1 MTAKLKGIVFDMDGV
16 IIESE
21 FTHYRAICEAMGD
34 RMNQS
39 YETFL
44 TKCTGGDERF
54 AMGRLAELCE
64 IDYDEQQ
71 FQQWSMRKAEAYKRL
86 VSKEAKAMPGAVDL
100 VLSAAEHFPIALATG
115 SRKVDVDAALEVL
128 AGGELKG
135 IFQVIVSS
143 SDVKKPKPHPA
154 TYEMAM
160 EGIGL
165 PAENCIAIEDS
176 PNGIAS
182 AKQAGLRVLG
192 VSVMH
197 GRDALQ
203 EANWCTDSLEKISVG
218 ELIRLFQS

>member
-1 MTAKLKGIVFDMDGV
+1 MTDKLKGIVFDMDGV

-21 FTHYRAICEAMGD
+21 FTHYSAICEAMGE

-44 TKCTGGDERF
+44 AKCTGGDERF

-71 FQQWSMRKAEAYKRL
+71 FQQWSQRKAEAYKRL
-86 VSKEAKAMPGAVDL
+86 VSQEAKAMPGAVDL
-100 VLSAAEHFPIALATG
+100 VLSATEHFPIALATG

-128 AGGELKG
+128 AGGALKG

>member
-1 MTAKLKGIVFDMDGV
+1 MTAKLKGVVFDMDGV

-21 FTHYRAICEAMGD
+21 LTHYRAICEAMGE

-71 FQQWSMRKAEAYKRL
+71 FQQWSQRKAEAYKRL
-86 VSKEAKAMPGAVDL
+86 VSQEAKAMPGAVDL

-128 AGGELKG
+128 AGGVLKG

-176 PNGIAS
+176 PNGVAS

>member
-21 FTHYRAICEAMGD
+21 FTHYSAICEAMGE

-71 FQQWSMRKAEAYKRL
+71 FQQWSQRKAEAYKRL

-135 IFQVIVSS
+135 IFQIIVSS

-154 TYEMAM
+154 TYEMAI

-197 GRDALQ
+197 GRDALK
-203 EANWCTDSLEKISVG
+203 EANWCTDSLEKISVV

>member
-21 FTHYRAICEAMGD
+21 FTHYSAICEAMGE

-64 IDYDEQQ
+64 IDYDEQR
-71 FQQWSMRKAEAYKRL
+71 FQQWSQRKAEAYKRL

-135 IFQVIVSS
+135 IFQIIVSS

-154 TYEMAM
+154 TYEMAI

-176 PNGIAS
+176 PSGIAS
-182 AKQAGLRVLG
+182 AKQAGLGVLG

-197 GRDALQ
+197 GRDALK
-203 EANWCTDSLEKISVG
+203 EANWCTDSLEKISVV

>member
-71 FQQWSMRKAEAYKRL
+71 FQQWSQRKAEAYKRL
-86 VSKEAKAMPGAVDL
+86 VSQEAKAMPGAVDL

-128 AGGELKG
+128 AGGVLKG

-176 PNGIAS
+176 PNGVAS

>member
-1 MTAKLKGIVFDMDGV
+1 MTTKLKGVVFDMDGV

-21 FTHYRAICEAMGD
+21 HTHYQAICEAMGK

-44 TKCTGGDERF
+44 TNCTGGDERF
-54 AMGRLAELCE
+54 AMGLLAEFSE
-64 IDYDEQQ
+64 IEYDEST
-71 FQQWSMRKAEAYKRL
+71 FQLWSQRKAKAYRRL
-86 VSKEAKAMPGAVDL
+86 VSESAKAMPGAVDL

-128 AGGELKG
+128 AGGRLKG
-135 IFQVIVSS
+135 IFQIIVSS
-143 SDVKKPKPHPA
+143 SDVNKPKPHPA
-154 TYEMAM
+154 TYEMAI

-165 PAENCIAIEDS
+165 PAENCMAIEDS
-176 PNGIAS
+176 ANGITS
-182 AKQAGLRVLG
+182 AKEAGLRVLG

-203 EANWCTDSLEKISVG
+203 EADWCSDSLEKISVE
-218 ELIRLFQS
+218 ELIRLFQF

>member
-21 FTHYRAICEAMGD
+21 FTHYSAICEAMGE

-44 TKCTGGDERF
+44 AKCTGGDERF

-71 FQQWSMRKAEAYKRL
+71 FQQWSQRKAEAYKRL
-86 VSKEAKAMPGAVDL
+86 VYQEAKAMPGAVDL
-100 VLSAAEHFPIALATG
+100 VLSATEHFPIALATG

-128 AGGELKG
+128 AGGVLKG

>member
-21 FTHYRAICEAMGD
+21 FTHYSAICEAMGE

-71 FQQWSMRKAEAYKRL
+71 FQQWSQRKAEAYKRL

-135 IFQVIVSS
+135 IFQIIVSS

-154 TYEMAM
+154 TYEMAI

-176 PNGIAS
+176 PSGIAS
-182 AKQAGLRVLG
+182 AKQAGLGVLG
-192 VSVMH
+192 VSEMH
-197 GRDALQ
+197 GRDALK
-203 EANWCTDSLEKISVG
+203 EANWCTDSLEKISVV

>member
-71 FQQWSMRKAEAYKRL
+71 FQQWSMRKAKAYKRL
-86 VSKEAKAMPGAVDL
+86 VSKEAKAMPGAIDL

-135 IFQVIVSS
+135 IFQLIVSS

>member
-21 FTHYRAICEAMGD
+21 FSHYSAICEAMGE

-64 IDYDEQQ
+64 IDYDDQQ
-71 FQQWSMRKAEAYKRL
+71 FQQWSQRKAEAYKRL

-135 IFQVIVSS
+135 IFQIIVSS

-154 TYEMAM
+154 TYKMAI

>member
-21 FTHYRAICEAMGD
+21 FIHYSAICEAMGE

-135 IFQVIVSS
+135 IFQIIVSS

-154 TYEMAM
+154 TYEMAT

-165 PAENCIAIEDS
+165 PVENCIAIEDS

>member
-21 FTHYRAICEAMGD
+21 FTHYSAICEAMGE

-71 FQQWSMRKAEAYKRL
+71 FQQWSQRKAEAYKRL
-86 VSKEAKAMPGAVDL
+86 VSQEAKAMPGAVDL

-128 AGGELKG
+128 AGGVLKG

-176 PNGIAS
+176 PNGVAS

>member
-21 FTHYRAICEAMGD
+21 FTHYSAICEAMGE

-64 IDYDEQQ
+64 IDYDDQQ
-71 FQQWSMRKAEAYKRL
+71 FQQWSQRKAEAYKRL

-135 IFQVIVSS
+135 IFQIIVSS

-154 TYEMAM
+154 TYEMAI

>member
-21 FTHYRAICEAMGD
+21 FTHYSAICEAMGE

-71 FQQWSMRKAEAYKRL
+71 FQQWSQRKAEAYKRL

-135 IFQVIVSS
+135 IFQIIVSS

-154 TYEMAM
+154 TYEMAI

-176 PNGIAS
+176 PSGIAS
-182 AKQAGLRVLG
+182 AKQAGLGVLG

-197 GRDALQ
+197 GRDALK
-203 EANWCTDSLEKISVG
+203 EANWCTDSLEKISVV

>member
-21 FTHYRAICEAMGD
+21 FTHYSAICEAMGE

-71 FQQWSMRKAEAYKRL
+71 FQQWSQRKAEAYKRL
-86 VSKEAKAMPGAVDL
+86 VSKEAKAMPGAIDL
-100 VLSAAEHFPIALATG
+100 VLSATEHFPIALATG

-128 AGGELKG
+128 AGGVLKG

-154 TYEMAM
+154 TYEMAI

-182 AKQAGLRVLG
+182 AKQAGLGVLG

>member
-1 MTAKLKGIVFDMDGV
+1 MTDKLKGIVFDMDGV

>member
-21 FTHYRAICEAMGD
+21 FTHYSAICEAMGE

-54 AMGRLAELCE
+54 AMGHLAELCE

-71 FQQWSMRKAEAYKRL
+71 FQQWSQRKAEAYKRL

-135 IFQVIVSS
+135 IFQIIVSS

-154 TYEMAM
+154 TYEMAI

-176 PNGIAS
+176 PSGIAS
-182 AKQAGLRVLG
+182 AKQAGLGVLG

-197 GRDALQ
+197 GRDALK
-203 EANWCTDSLEKISVG
+203 EANWCTDSLEKISVV